1 MTDFTEHL
9 SPCFL
14 PLMVVFLAINCL
26 TFFCSKMRR
35 TANSNH
41 EKSFLGSSLL
51 FVALFTA
58 FMAIVSLTLPSVRRI
73 TPFPVEE
80 KQLKSGILQH
90 NPNEG
95 HILITGASQGIG
107 RAIAIELARRYAQK
121 KSFILTSRTHDSLI
135 SVAQEL
141 ESKYNANVTLVPNID
156 LSKADG
162 AQQLYQATKEMGLY
176 VDVLVLNAGV
186 GSRGSHVTMG
196 TDAIRHM
203 IHLNI
208 ESTTIL
214 VSLYGND
221 MKNRIENFQNSNN
234 TASTSKKI
242 GARILIVSSIL
253 GAVPGAPTASMYA
266 AGKAYLRSLAWGLAA
281 EFQDLGIGVTCVL
294 PGATSSTKFATRS
307 NIENA
312 SVWHFPWTVS
322 TADAVARRSV
332 DGMIRGKI
340 EVYPGGFLD
349 LVFAKIFVLLAPP
362 WLVTWFV
369 GVSWNP
375 WPYRFPPG
383 WRKKGAEGE
392 DLESLGRHPEL

>member
-14 PLMVVFLAINCL
+14 PLMVILLAIHCV

-41 EKSFLGSSLL
+41 EKSFLGSSIL

-58 FMAIVSLTLPSVRRI
+58 FMAIVSFTLPSVRRI
-73 TPFPVEE
+73 TPFPAEE
-80 KQLKSGILQH
+80 EQVKSCILQH
-90 NPNEG
+90 TPHEG

-107 RAIAIELARRYAQK
+107 RAIAIELARRYAQY

-141 ESKYNANVTLVPNID
+141 KSKYNANVTLVPNID
-156 LSKADG
+156 LSKANG
-162 AQQLYQATKEMGLY
+162 AQQLYQATQEMGLY

-186 GSRGSHVTMG
+186 GSRGSHITMG
-196 TDAIRHM
+196 TDTIRHM

-221 MKNRIENFQNSNN
+221 MKNHIEHFQKSNN
-234 TASTSKKI
+234 TASINKNI

-266 AGKAYLRSLAWGLAA
+266 AGKAYLRSFAWGLAA
-281 EFQDLGIGVTCVL
+281 ELSYLGIGVTCVL
-294 PGATSSTKFATRS
+294 PGATSSTNFATSS

-312 SVWHFPWTVS
+312 AVWHFPWTVS

-349 LVFAKIFVLLAPP
+349 VVFAKLFVVLAPP

-383 WRKKGAEGE
+383 WRQTSAGGE
-392 DLESLGRHPEL
+392 DMKSLRPNPEL